1 MGVLGGRRKIDG
13 VGVSSGPSSP
23 AEDVHDLKK
32 QVRSL
37 EEKNAVYMQQNLDL
51 EEELRRSSSV
61 KVQLNTHKQRVR
73 ILYLHRGRTHT
84 HTTHTHNTHAPH
96 VHIRTCSYKE
106 SILKYAMS
114 LLPPPPCIGGL
125 RYKSYSGASWS
136 RRHSN
141 RCLPMK
147 QT

>member
-1 MGVLGGRRKIDG
+1 MGGGVGVLGGRREIDK
-13 VGVSSGPSSP
+13 VGVSSGPSPP

-73 ILYLHRGRTHT
+73 ILYLHRDRTHTYTTHT
-84 HTTHTHNTHAPH
+84 HTHTHAHT
-96 VHIRTCSYKE
+96 YMQ
-106 SILKYAMS
+106 L
-114 LLPPPPCIGGL
+114 
-125 RYKSYSGASWS
+125 
-136 RRHSN
+136 
-141 RCLPMK
+141 
-147 QT
+147 